1 MRHWLLLLLVMIL
14 PSWPSL
20 TNASEVPYAQ
30 AAQTLI
36 SETQEKGCARPDST
50 LAEVLCRQ
58 TLRLGVRTN
67 YRLFSEAA
75 GKEFKGFEVDL
86 AKLLAKRLGVRTE
99 FFGVSASDRIEK
111 LLDRQIDVVLA
122 TMAHTVARDAIIHF
136 IRPHYYS
143 SPTTVVG
150 PKGSNIRGWEDISGK
165 SVCVPLGNF
174 SNIVFSQ
181 HRVRLLI
188 YDRPDRMIDALRL
201 GACGMI
207 AHDRSLLQSNVFGPN
222 APKDLSARFE
232 EKLSFNDVPWG
243 IGVRKESKDD
253 LGALLSLIMADLHQS
268 GELQRLAREHQL
280 DIGFL
285 STKKQLLSQPSC
297 LDKDRIAEKC
307 LSTAAELSDAPTAI
321 APSVNLFENWL
332 NTHTGL
338 PLKFPMLVGQSAAR
352 LFVIGII
359 ASLMLVV
366 GSIIATI
373 GFAFLFFYMLRS
385 RLTVMRVLANIV
397 VQFFQNSPIIL
408 LLVLGYLVITFIT
421 TYEPILAVLVAIIV
435 IGLNNGANGGSAMK
449 ETAMV
454 SEPDSTTIAIA
465 KDAHV
470 QLRAAV
476 INAAKASPV
485 AAFIGAPELLAVLTD
500 ITSFSGER
508 ITTYLILSVF
518 YLLLVQTVVVVSGR
532 LTDRLKQN
540 A

>member
-1 MRHWLLLLLVMIL
+1 MRSWLLFFLVLIL
-14 PSWPSL
+14 PWPSL
-20 TNASEVPYAQ
+20 IYATEVPYAQ

-36 SETQEKGCARPDST
+36 AETQEKGCARPDTT

-86 AKLLAKRLGVRTE
+86 AKLLAKRLGVDAD

-122 TMAHTVARDAIIHF
+122 TMAHTIARDAIIHF

-150 PKGSNIRGWEDISGK
+150 PKGSIIRGWEDLSGK

-201 GACGMI
+201 GACGMV
-207 AHDRSLLQSNVFGPN
+207 AHDRSLLQSNVFGPS

-232 EKLSFNDVPWG
+232 EKLSFNEVPWG
-243 IGVRKESKDD
+243 IGVRKEAKDD
-253 LGALLSLIMADLHQS
+253 LGAVLSLIMADLHQS
-268 GELQRLAREHQL
+268 GALQLLAREHHL

-297 LDKDRIAEKC
+297 LEKDRIAEKC
-307 LSTAAELSDAPTAI
+307 LSTAAELSDVPTAI

-332 NTHTGL
+332 HTHTGL
-338 PLKFPMLVGQSAAR
+338 ALKFPMLVGQSAAR

-359 ASLMLVV
+359 ASLLLVA
-366 GSIIATI
+366 GSIMATI
-373 GFAFLFFYMLRS
+373 GFAFLFFFLLRS
-385 RLTVMRVLANIV
+385 RLIVIRVLANIV

-408 LLVLGYLVITFIT
+408 LLVLGYLVITFFT
-421 TYEPILAVLVAIIV
+421 VYEPILAVLVAIIV
-435 IGLNNGANGGSAMK
+435 IGLNNGANGGSVMNEAS
-449 ETAMV
+449 MV
-454 SEPDSTTIAIA
+454 SESGSTTLMIA
-465 KDAHV
+465 KDASV

-508 ITTYLILSVF
+508 VTTYLILSVF
-518 YLLLVQTVVVVSGR
+518 YLLLVQSVVVVSGR
-532 LTDRLKQN
+532 LTDWLNKN